1 MYNCNNMLLVH
12 RVRSVLGM
20 LADCFEAFP
29 DLYLATLADQE
40 AGQRPV
46 KELLDRAIN
55 HPIMR
60 ASPEV
65 RACVLAA
72 CVLACTSGGAW
83 YGSLGHW
90 ERYGGLLPGSWQGCG
105 AFLILLRQFELHG
118 PEPPLHPAPAGP
130 RALPAAHGR
139 AGLLG
144 AGRAPGAATDGR
156 HGPGAG

>member
-1 MYNCNNMLLVH
+1 MHNCDKTLPPFY
-12 RVRSVLGM
+12 VRSVLGL

-65 RACVLAA
+65 RCGVQRACKLMSMLWQLA
-72 CVLACTSGGAW
+72 V
-83 YGSLGHW
+83 
-90 ERYGGLLPGSWQGCG
+90 
-105 AFLILLRQFELHG
+105 
-118 PEPPLHPAPAGP
+118 
-130 RALPAAHGR
+130 
-139 AGLLG
+139 AGL
-144 AGRAPGAATDGR
+144 TF
-156 HGPGAG
+156 